1 MDQSPSVIHWE
12 RTVRTA
18 TPASR
23 RALRSCCS
31 ASGHRSSLGESWGGS
46 WDFMWFLLTV
56 TCLCI
61 YVNTARACVFER
73 AFLRHCPPSVGA
85 GSTTCHC
92 AQKVAVHCSA
102 FDSTV
107 WFTDDSLEGQ
117 MESPGN
123 HFIAGHFPNDKDW
136 RWDDESWNDMIL
148 VGDLEATRRKTGF
161 LCLAAV
167 SVLPEPWN
175 NDPSLFINVYLVNHN
190 TSEMSLAF
198 RRRTID
204 LVCALP
210 HQRAVTGLHP
220 NWGN

>member
-1 MDQSPSVIHWE
+1 MRAYWTYSHTGVTSSSALVLFCFRSPF
-12 RTVRTA
+12 
-18 TPASR
+18 
-23 RALRSCCS
+23 L
-31 ASGHRSSLGESWGGS
+31 SGGIVGGS

-148 VGDLEATRRKTGF
+148 VGELEATRRKTGF